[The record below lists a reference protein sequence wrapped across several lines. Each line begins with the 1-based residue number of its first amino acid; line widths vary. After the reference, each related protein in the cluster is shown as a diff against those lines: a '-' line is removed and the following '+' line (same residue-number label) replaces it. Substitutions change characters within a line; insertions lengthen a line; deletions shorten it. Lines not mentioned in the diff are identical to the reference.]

1 MNISRIFILRPIAT
15 TVLVAAIVI
24 FGLIAFRTLP
34 VNDLPNVDFPTI
46 QVTAELRGANP
57 EVMASTV
64 ATPLERQFSTI
75 AGVETMNSANST
87 GRTRITL
94 QFSLQRD

>member
-15 TVLVAAIVI
+15 TMFVVAIVI

-64 ATPLERQFSTI
+64 ATPLERQFSQI